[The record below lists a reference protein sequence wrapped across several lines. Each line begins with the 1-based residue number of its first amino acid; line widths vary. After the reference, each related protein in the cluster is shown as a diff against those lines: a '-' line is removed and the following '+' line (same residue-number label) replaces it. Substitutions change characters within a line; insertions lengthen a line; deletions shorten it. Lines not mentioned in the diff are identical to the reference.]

1 MKNLLT
7 KILAIVAISSISLV
21 ANPAKRPT
29 FDIIDTNNQHIIIHD
44 SDNGLKVE
52 GAEGKVVFVEFFGHK
67 CPPCLKTIPHF
78 INLKN
83 KYKDKL
89 EIIAVEVQGLNH
101 TQLQQF
107 AKQKGINYHVVSDEK
122 AGMFTNYIAQRTQ
135 WQGSIPFLLIL
146 DKEGNAQV
154 IQVGLIPQN
163 VLENVMDKLLYNKPL
178 KPAK

>member
-1 MKNLLT
+1 
-7 KILAIVAISSISLV
+7 
-21 ANPAKRPT
+21 
-29 FDIIDTNNQHIIIHD
+29 
-44 SDNGLKVE
+44 
-52 GAEGKVVFVEFFGHK
+52 
-67 CPPCLKTIPHF
+67 
-78 INLKN
+78 LKN